1 MVNIPKGEEILM
13 QGFDESY
20 ELIVIGCGAAG
31 LVAALSAS
39 ETMSEATNG
48 DFSIAVLEHAPR
60 EERGGNTRWTGA
72 YLRLKDTST
81 LVDRFVEDM
90 LEFSGGLSDERY
102 IRTLAEKAPETISWI
117 QDKGVQFD
125 YLPTIF
131 PTLKEPRLLPL
142 GGGAAI
148 IETLAQHVEV
158 LCGCCGL
165 LADGVEESERGRECG
180 FCKLQHLGCAE
191 PAGNTSR

>member
-1 MVNIPKGEEILM
+1 M
-13 QGFDESY
+13 QVFDESY

-48 DFSIAVLEHAPR
+48 DFSIAVLERAPK

-81 LVDRFVEDM
+81 VADRFVEDM
-90 LEFSGGLSDERY
+90 LEFSDGLSDERY
-102 IRTLAEKAPETISWI
+102 IRTLAEKAPETLSWI

-131 PTLKEPRLLPL
+131 LTLKESRLLPL

-148 IETLAQHVEV
+148 VETLATSLGHCRSLV
-158 LCGCCGL
+158 GW
-165 LADGVEESERGRECG
+165 R
-180 FCKLQHLGCAE
+180 FCRL
-191 PAGNTSR
+191 